1 MIRIVVGIVL
11 GLLPLVAAAWLRRR
25 IDPERQQPVRQL
37 IELAAGGGAAALGAF
52 FLERLVL
59 RWTGLSFDAADAG
72 VSGALLATFL
82 LAGPLEEG
90 LKLLVVLPLNTAR
103 HMPNAKSGL
112 LHAVTAGA
120 GFAAVEAVAFA
131 ATSPGGLLPALRI
144 AIAEPAQLFFAGAWG
159 YALGAGHGSRGRWF
173 SLTWLA
179 ATLLHS
185 LYDHI
190 VFGRGPGMLVFT
202 LPLLLFMAFGAWV
215 ALRDV
220 TDPEGLA
227 HRHSRLPEPPSLRE
241 MGRVLR
247 RTERPLMIHWIAI
260 GSLVTLGLM
269 IVGLASAI
277 YVGHRMGIDFAA
289 ADEADVRSSGPLLL
303 LGSFVLVAF
312 PLAGYLIAKASAA
325 ESVLE
330 PAMAT
335 AVALVAIVVMMS
347 LTAPVAVVFVL
358 AVAPIAFGLACA
370 GAWFGLER

>member
-1 MIRIVVGIVL
+1 
-11 GLLPLVAAAWLRRR
+11 
-25 IDPERQQPVRQL
+25 
-37 IELAAGGGAAALGAF
+37 LATF
-52 FLERLVL
+52 FVERLEL
-59 RWTGLSFDAADAG
+59 RWSGLSFDASDAG
-72 VSGALLATFL
+72 IGGALLATFL

-90 LKLLVVLPLNTAR
+90 AKLLVLLPFNTAR
-103 HMPNAKSGL
+103 DIPNAGRGL
-112 LHAVTAGA
+112 LYAVAVGA
-120 GFAAVEAVAFA
+120 GFAVVESMALALS
-131 ATSPGGLLPALRI
+131 SPPSALYTLRI
-144 AIAEPAQLFFAGAWG
+144 FLSEPAHLFFAGAWG
-159 YALGAGHGSRGRWF
+159 YALGAGHGARGRWF
-173 SLTWLA
+173 SLTWLGA
-179 ATLLHS
+179 MLLHA

-202 LPLLLFMAFGAWV
+202 VPMLLFMALGGWA

-220 TDPEGLA
+220 TDDPRRA
-227 HRHSRLPEPPSLRE
+227 ARHSRLPEPPSLRE

-247 RTERPLMIHWIAI
+247 RTDRPLMIHWIAI
-260 GSLVTLGLM
+260 GSLVTLGIM
-269 IVGLASAI
+269 IVALALAI

-303 LGSFVLVAF
+303 LGSFVLGAF
-312 PLAGYLIAKASAA
+312 PLAGYLIARASSA

-335 AVALVAIVVMMS
+335 AVALVAIVVLMS